1 MPLHRHRKPRT
12 DHPFVRTWHI
22 TEMELWDEDYLNIEC
37 RAFLE
42 IRPDDS
48 GEFQFGL
55 VRGMID
61 GYLEGEPPEQRFAF
75 TWDGSDEM
83 DPVSGSGWMRL
94 RSTDEV
100 RGLIKIHL
108 ADRST
113 FTARRVGG
121 RG

>member
-12 DHPFVRTWHI
+12 DHPFVGTWHI
-22 TEMELWDEDYLNIEC
+22 TEMELWDEDYLNMEC

>member
-1 MPLHRHRKPRT
+1 MPLHRYRKPRVN
-12 DHPFVRTWHI
+12 HPFVGTWHI
-22 TEMELWDEDYLNIEC
+22 TEMKLWDEDYLDME
-37 RAFLE
+37 RQAFLA
-42 IRPDDS
+42 IRPDGS

-55 VRGMID
+55 VRGIVD
-61 GYLEGEPPEQRFAF
+61 GYVDGEPPEQTFAF